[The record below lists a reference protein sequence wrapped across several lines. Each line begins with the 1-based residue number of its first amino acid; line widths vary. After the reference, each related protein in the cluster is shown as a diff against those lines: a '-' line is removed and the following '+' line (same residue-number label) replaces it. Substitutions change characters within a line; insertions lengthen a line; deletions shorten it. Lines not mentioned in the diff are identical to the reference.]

1 MSRPP
6 RIQAPNILFHV
17 INRGNG
23 RNKIF
28 FANRDYL
35 EYCDLI
41 KFYKEKFA
49 IRLYHYVLMPNHVH
63 FLIEPLEENALS
75 AFMQGLTITHTKRF
89 HVRNA
94 TVGHIWQGRFK
105 SIPIETDAYFL
116 QCGRY
121 IELNPVRASMSDH
134 PSLYQW
140 SSYHYYAEGKLDP
153 LLDIYP
159 FYEELGSTA
168 AQRQKRYTSF
178 IEDEIPNIKS
188 KTSMRF
194 SEHQVYGSESFIDRL
209 KNDFNFEL
217 LRPKV
222 GRPRNN
228 EA

>member
-1 MSRPP
+1 MGRSP

-23 RNKIF
+23 KNKIF
-28 FANRDYL
+28 FTNSDYIEYRDTM
-35 EYCDLI
+35 

-49 IRLYHYVLMPNHVH
+49 VKLYHYVLMSNHIH

-89 HVRNA
+89 HVRHS

-121 IELNPVRASMSDH
+121 IELNPVRANISDH
-134 PSLYQW
+134 PSLYPW
-140 SSYHYYAEGKLDP
+140 SSYHYYSKGTPDP
-153 LLDIYP
+153 LLDTYP
-159 FYEELGSTA
+159 FYEELGSTSIE
-168 AQRQKRYTSF
+168 RQKRYSAF
-178 IEDEIPNIKS
+178 IEEEMPSIES
-188 KTSMRF
+188 KKSMRF
-194 SEHQVYGSESFIDRL
+194 SEHQVYGSEAFIDRL
-209 KNDFNFEL
+209 KKDCNFDL
-217 LRPKV
+217 LRPKI
-222 GRPRNN
+222 GRPRKN